1 MPAKG
6 VVLGGDTGLGQG
18 IEEGGLADVGQAD
31 DSAFEAHGVIPVR
44 FFVKRLWYAARAV
57 PPRNRRPPVLARRA
71 GSGRAPCR

>member
-31 DSAFEAHGVIPVR
+31 DSAFEGHGGLSLDMKEAV
-44 FFVKRLWYAARAV
+44 AAC
-57 PPRNRRPPVLARRA
+57 
-71 GSGRAPCR
+71 SGTEFQRTN

>member
-31 DSAFEAHGVIPVR
+31 DSAFERHDEILVIQGTSIR
-44 FFVKRLWYAARAV
+44 T
-57 PPRNRRPPVLARRA
+57 
-71 GSGRAPCR
+71 